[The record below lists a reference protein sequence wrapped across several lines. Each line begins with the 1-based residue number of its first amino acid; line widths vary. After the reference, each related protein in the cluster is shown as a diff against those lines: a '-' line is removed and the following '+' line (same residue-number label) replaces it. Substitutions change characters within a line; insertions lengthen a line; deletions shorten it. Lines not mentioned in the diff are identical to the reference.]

1 MNDAELLAI
10 IDQAERE
17 GWTELDLSGNDLE
30 KLPSEIGRLQSLEK
44 LILGKWDDEEEE
56 EKGNRLTAIPKE
68 IFQLTNLK
76 ELHISDNQIT
86 AIPDAIAN
94 LANLTTLDLTSN
106 EITVIPDEIA
116 QLVNLTTLYLYGN
129 QITAIPDAIANLA
142 NLSELNLNSNRIT
155 SIPDAIANLANLTEL
170 SLWNNQIT
178 AIPDAITKLE
188 NLTELY
194 LSGNRIRA
202 IPDSIANLANLTEL
216 YLSGNRIRAIPDSIA
231 NLANLTTLNLH
242 SNQIT
247 AIPDTIAQLV
257 NLTRLSL
264 GGNQITAIPDAITQ
278 LVNLTRLSLDGN
290 QITVIPDAI
299 TQLVNLTELSLSKNQ
314 ITVIPDEIANLT
326 NLTELSLW
334 DNQITAIPD
343 AITKLANLTTLFF
356 SRNQITAISDEIAKL
371 ANLTTLYLDGNQI
384 TAISDEIAKLANLTT
399 LDLRNNPLPIPPE
412 ILNNYKNP
420 AAIIGYWQK
429 LKQGE
434 RKPLNEAKVILIGH
448 GAVGKTSLVRRLI
461 DRNFKPDETKT
472 EGIDIRHWQ
481 ITAREETV
489 KLRVWDFGGQEI
501 MHATHQFF
509 LTERSLYLLVLNARK
524 DEGNNDVEYWLKI
537 IESFGKDAPV
547 LIIANKSDEHPL
559 KLNRRHLQ
567 EKYPNI
573 QGFFETSC
581 KTGLGVDDLRKAI
594 AQQIAAMD
602 HVFNELPQQWFRL
615 KEQIEQ
621 DNRDHISYTEYE
633 CICNDQE
640 IGDRQE
646 RRDLIRLLHLL
657 GIVLNFA
664 EDTRLQDTSVLN
676 PEWVTGGVYR
686 ILNDN
691 LLSTKHKGMLNWQDL
706 TRILTPKNKGD
717 HNCYQENRDRQFIL
731 DMMQKFELCF
741 PLDSNS
747 QNPIY
752 LIPELLDEEEPDT
765 GTWESTLNLEYHY
778 KILFSSVIS
787 RFIVKMHHCI
797 SKRTYWRT
805 GVILAFPEGN
815 RAYIKADLA
824 DAKIFIRIDGN
835 PNTRRSSLAAIRN
848 NFESIHRSISA
859 LEVDERVPLPD
870 NPKVSISYKHLLKL
884 ESRGE
889 TNYFPEGSDRAYN
902 IRELLDGISSI
913 EERRSSQEKAESRG
927 DTYHFYAETGQVF
940 TGKVKP
946 AGNNIGT
953 QNNNLSQNPAP
964 EASPPNKTNSTTKSM
979 KTILMLA
986 ANPKNSV
993 SLRLQ
998 EEERDIK
1005 ERLRLA
1011 GYGTEPIKTAV
1022 AVRPRD
1028 IQQAMLDF
1036 KPQIIHFSGHGAD
1049 EDGLVFED
1057 IDGQFKLIG
1066 GEDLADLFDLFSD
1079 RIECVVLNACYSET
1093 QAEAIRQKIQY
1104 VIGMNQAIGDRAAIE
1119 FAVGFYAAIGAGE
1132 SYEFAFKLGCSAIRI
1147 AGIKEYTTPQLLKK

>member
-1 MNDAELLAI
+1 MTDAELLAI
-10 IDQAERE
+10 IAQAERE
-17 GWTELDLSGNDLE
+17 GWTELDLSENDLE
-30 KLPSEIGRLQSLEK
+30 GLPIKIGRLQSLER
-44 LILGKWDDEEEE
+44 LILGKWDDKEN
-56 EKGNRLTAIPKE
+56 KRKRNRSTAIPQE

-76 ELHISDNQIT
+76 ELHISYNQIT

-94 LANLTTLDLTSN
+94 L
-106 EITVIPDEIA
+106 
-116 QLVNLTTLYLYGN
+116 VNLTTLSLDSNKITFIPDAIGN
-129 QITAIPDAIANLA
+129 LVNLMELRLHGNKITFIPDAIASL
-142 NLSELNLNSNRIT
+142 T
-155 SIPDAIANLANLTEL
+155 NLTALTL
-170 SLWNNQIT
+170 SCNQIT
-178 AIPDAITKLE
+178 RIPDAITCLSNLE
-188 NLTELY
+188 N
-194 LSGNRIRA
+194 
-202 IPDSIANLANLTEL
+202 
-216 YLSGNRIRAIPDSIA
+216 
-231 NLANLTTLNLH
+231 
-242 SNQIT
+242 
-247 AIPDTIAQLV
+247 
-257 NLTRLSL
+257 
-264 GGNQITAIPDAITQ
+264 
-278 LVNLTRLSLDGN
+278 
-290 QITVIPDAI
+290 
-299 TQLVNLTELSLSKNQ
+299 
-314 ITVIPDEIANLT
+314 
-326 NLTELSLW
+326 LSLW
-334 DNQITAIPD
+334 DNQISEIPKE
-343 AITKLANLTTLFF
+343 INKLQKLQGFF
-356 SRNQITAISDEIAKL
+356 IRKNQIRCIPYEVSELKNLKRLWLDNNQIAQIPSNIGKLINLKELWIDNNLIQELPEEIAELK
-371 ANLTTLYLDGNQI
+371 NL
-384 TAISDEIAKLANLTT
+384 EE
-399 LDLRNNPLPIPPE
+399 LDLLGNSLVIPYE
-412 ILNNYKNP
+412 ILADTKNP
-420 AAIIGYWQK
+420 KAIISYWQK

-448 GAVGKTSLVRRLI
+448 GAVGKTSLVRQLI

-472 EGIDIRHWQ
+472 EGIDIRAWQ
-481 ITAREETV
+481 IKAREETV

-559 KLNRRHLQ
+559 KLNRRNLQ

-581 KTGLGVDDLRKAI
+581 KTGLGVDDLRKEI

-602 HVFNELPQQWFRL
+602 HVFDVLPQQWFRL

-621 DNRDHISYTEYE
+621 DNRDHISYVEYE
-633 CICNDQE
+633 RICKDQE
-640 IGDRQE
+640 ISDRQE

-664 EDTRLQDTSVLN
+664 EEDRFPRLQDTSVLN

-691 LLSTKHKGMLNWQDL
+691 QLSTKHKGMLNWQDL

-717 HNCYQENRDRQFIL
+717 RDCYRENRDRQFIL

-741 PLDSNS
+741 PIDGNS
-747 QNPIY
+747 QKPIY

-765 GTWESTLNLEYHY
+765 GIWENTLNLEYHY

-848 NFESIHRSISA
+848 NFESIHQSISA

-884 ESRGE
+884 ETKGE
-889 TNYFPEGSDRAYN
+889 TNYFPEGSDRDYN

-913 EERRSSQEKAESRG
+913 EERRSRNEKTESRG
-927 DTYHFYAETGQVF
+927 DIIYNFYEPTGQVI
-940 TGKVKP
+940 TGNVTP
-946 AGNNIGT
+946 AGNNIGN

-964 EASPPNKTNSTTKSM
+964 KASPPNNTSSVTKTM
-979 KTILMLA
+979 KTILLLA
-986 ANPKNSV
+986 ANPKNTNP
-993 SLRLQ
+993 LRLQ

-1011 GYGTEPIKTAV
+1011 GYGTEPIKSAV

-1028 IQQAMLDF
+1028 IQQSILDF
-1036 KPQIIHFSGHGAD
+1036 DPQIIHFSGHGGD
-1049 EDGLVFED
+1049 EAGLVFED
-1057 IDGQFKLIG
+1057 IDGNPKLISS
-1066 GEDLADLFDLFSD
+1066 EALADLFSLFSD
-1079 RIECVVLNACYSET
+1079 RLECVVLNACYSET
-1093 QAEAIRQKIQY
+1093 QALAISQHINY
-1104 VIGMNQAIGDRAAIE
+1104 VIGMDRKIGDRAAIE
-1119 FAVGFYAAIGAGE
+1119 FAVGFYTALGANKP
-1132 SYEFAFKLGCSAIRI
+1132 YDFAFKLGCNAIRL
-1147 AGIKEYTTPQLLKK
+1147 AGIDEAHTPKLLKK

>member
-1 MNDAELLAI
+1 MTDAELLAI
-10 IDQAERE
+10 IAQAERE
-17 GWTELDLSGNDLE
+17 GWRSLDLSGNDLE
-30 KLPSEIGRLQSLEK
+30 GLPSEIGRLQSLEK
-44 LILGKWDDEEEE
+44 LVLGKFDKGNI
-56 EKGNRLTAIPKE
+56 KGNRLTAIPQE
-68 IFQLTNLK
+68 IFQLNNLK
-76 ELHISDNQIT
+76 ELHIPFNHIVEIPDAIANLANLTQLALDSNQITAIPDLIANLANLTSLSLSDNQITVIPDAIANLSNLTSLNLRFNQITVIPDAIANLVNLIELDLFYNQITAIPDAIANLFNLKELILSYNQITVIPDAIANLASLTTLNLSSNRITAIPDAIAQLSNLTQLYLSENQIT

-94 LANLTTLDLTSN
+94 LANLT
-106 EITVIPDEIA
+106 
-116 QLVNLTTLYLYGN
+116 QLYL
-129 QITAIPDAIANLA
+129 
-142 NLSELNLNSNRIT
+142 RF
-155 SIPDAIANLANLTEL
+155 
-170 SLWNNQIT
+170 
-178 AIPDAITKLE
+178 
-188 NLTELY
+188 
-194 LSGNRIRA
+194 
-202 IPDSIANLANLTEL
+202 
-216 YLSGNRIRAIPDSIA
+216 
-231 NLANLTTLNLH
+231 
-242 SNQIT
+242 
-247 AIPDTIAQLV
+247 
-257 NLTRLSL
+257 
-264 GGNQITAIPDAITQ
+264 
-278 LVNLTRLSLDGN
+278 N

-299 TQLVNLTELSLSKNQ
+299 
-314 ITVIPDEIANLT
+314 ANLV
-326 NLTELSLW
+326 
-334 DNQITAIPD
+334 
-343 AITKLANLTTLFF
+343 
-356 SRNQITAISDEIAKL
+356 
-371 ANLTTLYLDGNQI
+371 
-384 TAISDEIAKLANLTT
+384 NLTT

-412 ILNNYKNP
+412 ILDDYQNP

-448 GAVGKTSLVRRLI
+448 GAVGKTSLVRQLI

-472 EGIDIRHWQ
+472 EGIDIRYWQ

-581 KTGLGVDDLRKAI
+581 KTGLGIDDLRKAI
-594 AQQIAAMD
+594 AQQITAMD

-615 KEQIEQ
+615 KEQIEL
-621 DNRDHISYTEYE
+621 DNRDHIPYAEYE
-633 CICNDQE
+633 RICNDQE
-640 IGDRQE
+640 ISDRQE
-646 RRDLIRLLHLL
+646 RRDLIRLLHML

-717 HNCYQENRDRQFIL
+717 RDCYRETRDRQFIL

-747 QNPIY
+747 QTPIY

-835 PNTRRSSLAAIRN
+835 HNTRRSSLAAIRN
-848 NFESIHRSISA
+848 NFDNIHHSISA

-870 NPKVSISYKHLLKL
+870 NPKVTVSYEHLINL
-884 ESRGE
+884 EKRGK
-889 TNYFPEGSDRAYN
+889 TDYSPEGSDRDYN

-913 EERRSSQEKAESRG
+913 EDRRSLSKDDLREREPYSDRQPHSPVTVNIYNSNQQATIMPEPEKPQPENSPKSNKVQLPSVIAASISFG
-927 DTYHFYAETGQVF
+927 FLFSTTAFLVLAFAGILNITQLIVAMFSIILLMTIAVIFVLKATGQMEGQSFETIILAVLKQV
-940 TGKVKP
+940 TLYD
-946 AGNNIGT
+946 AL
-953 QNNNLSQNPAP
+953 LS
-964 EASPPNKTNSTTKSM
+964 K
-979 KTILMLA
+979 
-986 ANPKNSV
+986 
-993 SLRLQ
+993 
-998 EEERDIK
+998 
-1005 ERLRLA
+1005 
-1011 GYGTEPIKTAV
+1011 
-1022 AVRPRD
+1022 
-1028 IQQAMLDF
+1028 
-1036 KPQIIHFSGHGAD
+1036 
-1049 EDGLVFED
+1049 
-1057 IDGQFKLIG
+1057 
-1066 GEDLADLFDLFSD
+1066 
-1079 RIECVVLNACYSET
+1079 
-1093 QAEAIRQKIQY
+1093 
-1104 VIGMNQAIGDRAAIE
+1104 IGDM
-1119 FAVGFYAAIGAGE
+1119 F
-1132 SYEFAFKLGCSAIRI
+1132 
-1147 AGIKEYTTPQLLKK
+1147 PKK

>member
-1 MNDAELLAI
+1 MTDAELLAI
-10 IDQAERE
+10 IAQAESE

-30 KLPSEIGRLQSLEK
+30 GLPSEIGRLQSLEK
-44 LILGKWDDEEEE
+44 LILGKLDNKTHQY
-56 EKGNRLTAIPKE
+56 KGNRLTVIPQE

-76 ELHISDNQIT
+76 ELHIAYNQITAIPDAIAKLANLTELYLSKNQITAIPDAIAQLSNLTSLNLSNNQIT

-94 LANLTTLDLTSN
+94 LANLTVLNLSSNKITQIPDTIAQLTNLTELELFNNQITVIPNKIANLANLTVLNLSSN
-106 EITVIPDEIA
+106 EITQIPDTIAQLTNLTELYLTNNSNISVIPDGTFQLSKLRQLQISGNNISVIPKEIAQLFNLRSLWLHTNKISIIPDEIA
-116 QLVNLTTLYLYGN
+116 YLTNLQDLFLDNN
-129 QITAIPDAIANLA
+129 QIKEIPDAIANLA
-142 NLSELNLNSNRIT
+142 S
-155 SIPDAIANLANLTEL
+155 
-170 SLWNNQIT
+170 
-178 AIPDAITKLE
+178 
-188 NLTELY
+188 
-194 LSGNRIRA
+194 
-202 IPDSIANLANLTEL
+202 
-216 YLSGNRIRAIPDSIA
+216 
-231 NLANLTTLNLH
+231 LTTL
-242 SNQIT
+242 S
-247 AIPDTIAQLV
+247 
-257 NLTRLSL
+257 LT
-264 GGNQITAIPDAITQ
+264 D
-278 LVNLTRLSLDGN
+278 
-290 QITVIPDAI
+290 
-299 TQLVNLTELSLSKNQ
+299 
-314 ITVIPDEIANLT
+314 
-326 NLTELSLW
+326 
-334 DNQITAIPD
+334 
-343 AITKLANLTTLFF
+343 
-356 SRNQITAISDEIAKL
+356 
-371 ANLTTLYLDGNQI
+371 
-384 TAISDEIAKLANLTT
+384 
-399 LDLRNNPLPIPPE
+399 NPLPIPPE
-412 ILNNYKNP
+412 ILDDIGNP

-448 GAVGKTSLVRRLI
+448 GAVGKTSLVRQLI
-461 DRNFKPDETKT
+461 DRDFKPDETKT

-481 ITAREETV
+481 IKAREETV

-615 KEQIEQ
+615 KQQIEQ

-633 CICNDQE
+633 RICNDQE
-640 IGDRQE
+640 ISDRQE
-646 RRDLIRLLHLL
+646 RCDLIRLLHLL

-717 HNCYQENRDRQFIL
+717 RDCYRENRDRQFIL

-741 PLDSNS
+741 PLDANS
-747 QNPIY
+747 QKPIY

-765 GTWESTLNLEYHY
+765 GTWENTLNLEYHY

-787 RFIVKMHHCI
+787 RFIVKMHHRI

-805 GVILAFPEGN
+805 GVILTFPEGN

-848 NFESIHRSISA
+848 NFESIHHSISA
-859 LEVDERVPLPD
+859 LEVDERVPIPD
-870 NPKVSISYKHLLKL
+870 NPKVTVSYEHLINL
-884 ESRGE
+884 EKRGK
-889 TNYFPEGSDRAYN
+889 TDYSPEGSDRDYN

-913 EERRSSQEKAESRG
+913 EDRRSRYEKAESRG
-927 DTYHFYAETGQVF
+927 DTYNFYAETGQVI
-940 TGKVKP
+940 TGNVKP

-953 QNNNLSQNPAP
+953 QNNNLSQNPTT
-964 EASPPNKTNSTTKSM
+964 EASQPNKTNSETKPM
-979 KTILMLA
+979 KTILLLA
-986 ANPKNSV
+986 ANPKNSNP
-993 SLRLQ
+993 LRLQ

-1011 GYGTEPIKTAV
+1011 GYGTEPIKSAV

-1028 IQQAMLDF
+1028 IQQSILDF
-1036 KPQIIHFSGHGAD
+1036 DPQIIHFSGHGSD
-1049 EDGLVFED
+1049 EAGLVFED
-1057 IDGQFKLIG
+1057 IDGNPKLIS
-1066 GEDLADLFDLFSD
+1066 GEALADLFELFSD
-1079 RIECVVLNACYSET
+1079 RLECVVLNACYSET
-1093 QAEAIRQKIQY
+1093 QALAISQHISY
-1104 VIGMNQAIGDRAAIE
+1104 VIGMDRKIGDKAAIE
-1119 FAVGFYAAIGAGE
+1119 FAVGFYTALGANKP
-1132 SYEFAFKLGCSAIRI
+1132 YDFAFKLGCNAIRL
-1147 AGIKEYTTPQLLKK
+1147 AGIDEVHTPQLLKK

>member
-1 MNDAELLAI
+1 MTDAKLLAI
-10 IDQAERE
+10 IAKAERK
-17 GWTELDLSGNDLE
+17 GWSGLDLSRKGIE
-30 KLPSEIGRLQSLEK
+30 KIPPEI
-44 LILGKWDDEEEE
+44 
-56 EKGNRLTAIPKE
+56 A
-68 IFQLTNLK
+68 QLK
-76 ELHISDNQIT
+76 
-86 AIPDAIAN
+86 
-94 LANLTTLDLTSN
+94 NLTTLFLD
-106 EITVIPDEIA
+106 
-116 QLVNLTTLYLYGN
+116 
-129 QITAIPDAIANLA
+129 
-142 NLSELNLNSNRIT
+142 R
-155 SIPDAIANLANLTEL
+155 
-170 SLWNNQIT
+170 
-178 AIPDAITKLE
+178 
-188 NLTELY
+188 
-194 LSGNRIRA
+194 
-202 IPDSIANLANLTEL
+202 
-216 YLSGNRIRAIPDSIA
+216 
-231 NLANLTTLNLH
+231 
-242 SNQIT
+242 
-247 AIPDTIAQLV
+247 
-257 NLTRLSL
+257 
-264 GGNQITAIPDAITQ
+264 NQITAIPDAITQ
-278 LVNLTRLSLDGN
+278 LANLTS
-290 QITVIPDAI
+290 
-299 TQLVNLTELSLSKNQ
+299 LSLSN
-314 ITVIPDEIANLT
+314 
-326 NLTELSLW
+326 
-334 DNQITAIPD
+334 NQITAIPD
-343 AITKLANLTTLFF
+343 AIAQLENLTELYLH
-356 SRNQITAISDEIAKL
+356 SNQITAIPDVIEQL
-371 ANLTTLYLDGNQI
+371 ENL
-384 TAISDEIAKLANLTT
+384 KV
-399 LDLRNNPLPIPPE
+399 LDLRRNLLPIPPE
-412 ILNNYKNP
+412 ILGDTKNP
-420 AAIIGYWQK
+420 TAIIGYWQK

-448 GAVGKTSLVRRLI
+448 GAVGKTSLVRQLI
-461 DRNFKPDETKT
+461 DHNFKPDENKT

-537 IESFGKDAPV
+537 IESFGKDAPI

-581 KTGLGVDDLRKAI
+581 KTGLGIDELRKAI

-621 DNRDHISYTEYE
+621 DNRDHIPYAEYE
-633 CICNDQE
+633 RICNDQE
-640 IGDRQE
+640 ISDRQE

-691 LLSTKHKGMLNWQDL
+691 LLITKHKGMLNWQDL
-706 TRILTPKNKGD
+706 TRILKPKNKGD
-717 HNCYQENRDRQFIL
+717 RNCYQETRDQQFIL
-731 DMMQKFELCF
+731 DMMQKIELCF
-741 PLDSNS
+741 PLDSNF

-765 GTWESTLNLEYHY
+765 GTWENTLNLEYHY

-805 GVILAFPEGN
+805 GVILTFPEGN
-815 RAYIKADLA
+815 RAYIKADLT

-848 NFESIHRSISA
+848 TFDAVHKTISA
-859 LEVDERVPLPD
+859 LEVDEQVPLPD
-870 NPKVSISYKHLLKL
+870 NPKVTVPYDHLCDL
-884 ESRGE
+884 ER
-889 TNYFPEGSDRAYN
+889 EGILDFIPYGTRQLYPVRS
-902 IRELLDGISSI
+902 LLDGI
-913 EERRSSQEKAESRG
+913 EERQSRHEKAESRG
-927 DTYHFYAETGQVF
+927 DTYNFYAQTGQVI
-940 TGKVKP
+940 
-946 AGNNIGT
+946 AGNLKTRGKNT
-953 QNNNLSQNPAP
+953 AMQNNNLNQNTDAESSQINKVKG
-964 EASPPNKTNSTTKSM
+964 EAKPM

-986 ANPKNSV
+986 ANPKNTV

-1005 ERLRLA
+1005 ERLRLG
-1011 GYGTEPIKTAV
+1011 GYGTEPIKSAV

-1028 IQQAMLDF
+1028 IQQAILDF
-1036 KPQIIHFSGHGAD
+1036 KPQIIHFSGHGAN

-1057 IDGQFKLIG
+1057 IDGQVKLIG

-1079 RIECVVLNACYSET
+1079 RIECVVLNACFSQT

-1104 VIGMNQAIGDRAAIE
+1104 VIGMNQSIGDRAAIE

-1132 SYEFAFKLGCSAIRI
+1132 SYELAFKLGRNAIRL
-1147 AGIKEYTTPQLLKK
+1147 AGISEHHTPQLLTGD

>member
-1 MNDAELLAI
+1 MTDAELLAI
-10 IDQAERE
+10 IAQAERE
-17 GWTELDLSGNDLE
+17 GWTELDLA
-30 KLPSEIGRLQSLEK
+30 
-44 LILGKWDDEEEE
+44 GK
-56 EKGNRLTAIPKE
+56 GIKE
-68 IFQLTNLK
+68 IPPEISNLVNLTSLY
-76 ELHISDNQIT
+76 LHSNHIT
-86 AIPDAIAN
+86 VIPDAIAN
-94 LANLTTLDLTSN
+94 LANLTTL
-106 EITVIPDEIA
+106 
-116 QLVNLTTLYLYGN
+116 NLDSN
-129 QITAIPDAIANLA
+129 QITAIPDS
-142 NLSELNLNSNRIT
+142 LS
-155 SIPDAIANLANLTEL
+155 
-170 SLWNNQIT
+170 
-178 AIPDAITKLE
+178 
-188 NLTELY
+188 
-194 LSGNRIRA
+194 
-202 IPDSIANLANLTEL
+202 
-216 YLSGNRIRAIPDSIA
+216 
-231 NLANLTTLNLH
+231 NLANLTTLNLDN
-242 SNQIT
+242 NQIT
-247 AIPDTIAQLV
+247 AIPDSLS
-257 NLTRLSL
+257 NLANLRELWLSI
-264 GGNQITAIPDAITQ
+264 NQITAIPDVISHLKKLQVLWLQYNQISIIPNAITQ
-278 LVNLTRLSLDGN
+278 L
-290 QITVIPDAI
+290 
-299 TQLVNLTELSLSKNQ
+299 
-314 ITVIPDEIANLT
+314 ANLQT
-326 NLTELSLW
+326 LILAN
-334 DNQITAIPD
+334 NQITAIPD
-343 AITKLANLTTLFF
+343 SLSNLDKLTTL
-356 SRNQITAISDEIAKL
+356 
-371 ANLTTLYLDGNQI
+371 NLCD
-384 TAISDEIAKLANLTT
+384 
-399 LDLRNNPLPIPPE
+399 NPLPIPPE
-412 ILNNYKNP
+412 ILDDYKNP

-448 GAVGKTSLVRRLI
+448 GTVGKTSLVRQLI
-461 DRNFKPDETKT
+461 DRNFKPDENKT
-472 EGIDIRHWQ
+472 EGIDIRPWH
-481 ITAREETV
+481 ITAREEKV

-581 KTGLGVDDLRKAI
+581 KTGLGIDELRKAI
-594 AQQIAAMD
+594 TQQIATID
-602 HVFNELPQQWFRL
+602 HVFNPLPQQWFRL

-633 CICNDQE
+633 RICNDQE
-640 IGDRQE
+640 ISDRQE

-664 EDTRLQDTSVLN
+664 DDNRLQDTSVLN

-717 HNCYQENRDRQFIL
+717 RNCYQENRDRQFIL

-747 QNPIY
+747 QKPIY
-752 LIPELLDEEEPDT
+752 LIPELLNEEEPDT
-765 GTWESTLNLEYHY
+765 GTWENTLNLEYHY

-805 GVILAFPEGN
+805 GVILAFPESN

-824 DAKIFIRIDGN
+824 DAKIFIRIDGK
-835 PNTRRSSLAAIRN
+835 PNTRRSALAAIRN
-848 NFESIHRSISA
+848 TFESIHHSISA

-884 ESRGE
+884 ETKGE
-889 TNYFPEGSDRAYN
+889 TNYFPEGSDRDYN

-913 EERRSSQEKAESRG
+913 EERRSRHEKEDHRG
-927 DTYHFYAETGQVF
+927 DTYIFEGQTGQVVIGELKTKGKN
-940 TGKVKP
+940 TG
-946 AGNNIGT
+946 I
-953 QNNNLSQNPAP
+953 QNNNLSQIAIP
-964 EASPPNKTNSTTKSM
+964 ETSPPNQAKDATNPM

-986 ANPKNSV
+986 ANPQNSV

-1093 QAEAIRQKIQY
+1093 QAEAIRQNIKY
-1104 VIGMNQAIGDRAAIE
+1104 VIGMNQAIGDRGAIE
-1119 FAVGFYAAIGAGE
+1119 FAVGFYSAIGAGE
-1132 SYEFAFKLGCSAIRI
+1132 SYEFAFKLGCNAIRL
-1147 AGIKEYTTPQLLKK
+1147 AGIKEYATPKLLKQS

>member
-10 IDQAERE
+10 IAQAERE
-17 GWTELDLSGNDLE
+17 SWKALDLTGNDL
-30 KLPSEIGRLQSLEK
+30 KVLPPEIGRLQKLEM
-44 LILGKWDDEEEE
+44 LILGWYDDVEWGR
-56 EKGNRLTAIPKE
+56 GNRLTAIPQE

-76 ELHISDNQIT
+76 ELHIPYNQITAIPDEIAQLANLTELYLSSNQIT
-86 AIPDAIAN
+86 AIPDAIVQ
-94 LANLTTLDLTSN
+94 LANLTRLDLGSN
-106 EITVIPDEIA
+106 K
-116 QLVNLTTLYLYGN
+116 
-129 QITAIPDAIANLA
+129 ITAIPDAI
-142 NLSELNLNSNRIT
+142 IQ
-155 SIPDAIANLANLTEL
+155 LANLT
-170 SLWNNQIT
+170 
-178 AIPDAITKLE
+178 
-188 NLTELY
+188 
-194 LSGNRIRA
+194 
-202 IPDSIANLANLTEL
+202 
-216 YLSGNRIRAIPDSIA
+216 
-231 NLANLTTLNLH
+231 
-242 SNQIT
+242 
-247 AIPDTIAQLV
+247 
-257 NLTRLSL
+257 RLDL
-264 GGNQITAIPDAITQ
+264 GI
-278 LVNLTRLSLDGN
+278 N

-299 TQLVNLTELSLSKNQ
+299 AQLANLTRLDLTSNKITAIPDAISQLANLTELY
-314 ITVIPDEIANLT
+314 
-326 NLTELSLW
+326 LW

-343 AITKLANLTTLFF
+343 AISQLANLTGLYLH
-356 SRNQITAISDEIAKL
+356 RNQITAIPDAISQL
-371 ANLTTLYLDGNQI
+371 ANLTELYLHSNQI
-384 TAISDEIAKLANLTT
+384 TAIPDAISQLANLKV
-399 LDLRNNPLPIPPE
+399 LNLIYNPLPIPPE
-412 ILNNYKNP
+412 ILNDINNP

-448 GAVGKTSLVRRLI
+448 GAVGKTSLMRQLI

-481 ITAREETV
+481 IKAREETV

-581 KTGLGVDDLRKAI
+581 KTGLGVDDLRKEI
-594 AQQIAAMD
+594 TQQIAAMD
-602 HVFNELPQQWFRL
+602 HVFNELPQQWFHL

-633 CICNDQE
+633 RICNDQE
-640 IGDRQE
+640 ISDRQE

-717 HNCYQENRDRQFIL
+717 RNCYEENRDRQFIL

-747 QNPIY
+747 QKPIY

-765 GTWESTLNLEYHY
+765 GTWENTLNLEYHY

-805 GVILAFPEGN
+805 GVILAFSESN

-835 PNTRRSSLAAIRN
+835 PNTRRSTLAAIRN
-848 NFESIHRSISA
+848 NFESIHLSISA

-870 NPKVSISYKHLLKL
+870 NPKFSISYKHLLKL

-889 TNYFPEGSDRAYN
+889 TNYFPEGSDHDYN

-913 EERRSSQEKAESRG
+913 EDRRSRDEKAESRG
-927 DTYHFYAETGQVF
+927 NTYIFHKEVGQVIGGN
-940 TGKVKP
+940 TTTQGK
-946 AGNNIGT
+946 NIGM
-953 QNNNLSQNPAP
+953 QNNNLNPNTNSD
-964 EASPPNKTNSTTKSM
+964 ASPSNKAKNETKPM

-1011 GYGTEPIKTAV
+1011 GYGTEPIKSAV

-1028 IQQAMLDF
+1028 IQQSILDF
-1036 KPQIIHFSGHGAD
+1036 DPQIIHFSGHGGNEA
-1049 EDGLVFED
+1049 GLVFED
-1057 IDGQFKLIG
+1057 IDGNPKLIS
-1066 GEDLADLFDLFSD
+1066 GEALADLFELFSD
-1079 RIECVVLNACYSET
+1079 RLECVVLNACYSET
-1093 QAEAIRQKIQY
+1093 QALAISQHINY
-1104 VIGMNQAIGDRAAIE
+1104 VIGMDRKIGDRAAIE
-1119 FAVGFYAAIGAGE
+1119 FAVGFYTALGANKP
-1132 SYEFAFKLGCSAIRI
+1132 YDFAFKLGCNAIHL
-1147 AGIKEYTTPQLLKK
+1147 AGIDEAHTPQLLKK

>member
-1 MNDAELLAI
+1 MTDAELLAI
-10 IDQAERE
+10 IAQAERE
-17 GWTELDLSGNDLE
+17 GWIELDLSGNDLE
-30 KLPSEIGRLQSLEK
+30 ELPSEIGRLQSLEK
-44 LILGKWDDEEEE
+44 LIIGKWDRVEGDI
-56 EKGNRLTAIPKE
+56 GNRLTAIPQE

-76 ELHISDNQIT
+76 ELSISYNQITAIPDEIANLANLTRLDLSRNQITAIPDAIANLANLTSLLLFDNQIT

-94 LANLTTLDLTSN
+94 LANLTSLSFHSNQITAIPDAITNLANLSTLSLDSNQITTIPDVIANLANLTRLYLGGN
-106 EITVIPDEIA
+106 QITAIPDEITNLA
-116 QLVNLTTLYLYGN
+116 NLTRLDLSRN

-142 NLSELNLNSNRIT
+142 
-155 SIPDAIANLANLTEL
+155 
-170 SLWNNQIT
+170 
-178 AIPDAITKLE
+178 K
-188 NLTELY
+188 
-194 LSGNRIRA
+194 
-202 IPDSIANLANLTEL
+202 
-216 YLSGNRIRAIPDSIA
+216 
-231 NLANLTTLNLH
+231 
-242 SNQIT
+242 
-247 AIPDTIAQLV
+247 
-257 NLTRLSL
+257 
-264 GGNQITAIPDAITQ
+264 
-278 LVNLTRLSLDGN
+278 
-290 QITVIPDAI
+290 
-299 TQLVNLTELSLSKNQ
+299 
-314 ITVIPDEIANLT
+314 
-326 NLTELSLW
+326 
-334 DNQITAIPD
+334 
-343 AITKLANLTTLFF
+343 
-356 SRNQITAISDEIAKL
+356 
-371 ANLTTLYLDGNQI
+371 
-384 TAISDEIAKLANLTT
+384 LTT
-399 LDLRNNPLPIPPE
+399 LDLRNNPLPVPPE
-412 ILNNYKNP
+412 ILNDCQNP

-448 GAVGKTSLVRRLI
+448 GAVGKTSLVRQLI
-461 DRNFKPDETKT
+461 ERNFKPDETKT

-581 KTGLGVDDLRKAI
+581 KTGLGIDDLREAI

-602 HVFNELPQQWFRL
+602 HVFNDLPQQWFRL

-633 CICNDQE
+633 CICNDQK
-640 IGDRQE
+640 ISDRQE

-717 HNCYQENRDRQFIL
+717 RDCYQETRDRQFIL

-741 PLDSNS
+741 PIDGNS
-747 QNPIY
+747 QKPIY

-765 GTWESTLNLEYHY
+765 GIWENTLNLEYHY

-848 NFESIHRSISA
+848 NFESIHQSISA

-884 ESRGE
+884 ETKGE
-889 TNYFPEGSDRAYN
+889 TNYFPEGSDRDYN

-913 EERRSSQEKAESRG
+913 EERRSRNEKTESRG
-927 DTYHFYAETGQVF
+927 DIIYNFYEPTGQVI
-940 TGKVKP
+940 TGNVTP
-946 AGNNIGT
+946 AGNNIGN

-964 EASPPNKTNSTTKSM
+964 KASPPNNTSSVTKTM
-979 KTILMLA
+979 KTILLLA
-986 ANPKNSV
+986 ANPKNTNP
-993 SLRLQ
+993 LRLQ

-1011 GYGTEPIKTAV
+1011 GYGTEPIKSAV

-1028 IQQAMLDF
+1028 IQQSILDF
-1036 KPQIIHFSGHGAD
+1036 DPQIIHFSGHGGD
-1049 EDGLVFED
+1049 EAGLVFED
-1057 IDGQFKLIG
+1057 IDGNPKLISS
-1066 GEDLADLFDLFSD
+1066 EALADLFSLFSD
-1079 RIECVVLNACYSET
+1079 RLECVVLNACYSET
-1093 QAEAIRQKIQY
+1093 QALAISQHINY
-1104 VIGMNQAIGDRAAIE
+1104 VIGMDRKIGDRAAIE
-1119 FAVGFYAAIGAGE
+1119 FAVGFYTALGANKP
-1132 SYEFAFKLGCSAIRI
+1132 YDFAFKLGCNAIRL
-1147 AGIKEYTTPQLLKK
+1147 AGIDEAHTPKLLKK